1 MPTASYV
8 KIPAANED
16 LAESINTG
24 TDQWAIALTNT
35 VPASKSF
42 VSGTTDLATGG
53 GYTAGGANVST
64 TSSAMS
70 GSDFKLVLADPA
82 TWTAAGGGFT
92 FRYALLVNK
101 TVNVIPGYWD
111 YGSSQVVAAGE
122 QVVVDLDQTNGVF
135 IIT

>member
-1 MPTASYV
+1 MPIASYV

-16 LAESINTG
+16 IAESVNSG

-35 VPASKSF
+35 VPASKAF
-42 VSGTTDLATGG
+42 VSGTTDLATAG
-53 GYTAGGANVST
+53 GYTAGGNNVST
-64 TSSAMS
+64 ISSAMS

-82 TWTAAGGGFT
+82 AWTASGGGFT

-122 QVVVDLDQTNGVF
+122 QVVVDLDATNGVF
-135 IIT
+135 TIT